1 MLVADTV
8 EEPPAPPEDD
18 EAVGHTV
25 APGDKDGVEVGDPV
39 PPPPPP
45 PSAAVTVKDA
55 ESDPPPLALPGMAEE
70 ESELEAEGTGGRVT
84 VPVAPTPREGLGLD
98 DAEAGGVEVAF
109 TEAVIGAV
117 PKGEAV
123 PLEERVDT
131 PDDTE
136 LGEMEMVPTPPLA
149 VPCCCKYPDGELWEE
164 VVPCPLAVFAAPV
177 GVLVVVALPLMT
189 AAVPEAPPETVAKG
203 VLVEVPKGDE
213 EPAPLKLSVLL
224 AECVGEELRV
234 DPFAKEGVAVPAPGE
249 AVPSKPPVPDAAAV
263 RVGVGVEEGVA
274 AAAGERDTPGVPVP
288 SPTPPPGVRVFEGD
302 WEARRVEVVD
312 TLGERPAVKVAGREE
327 GDKKEV
333 PVGNSLVAL
342 GAADTEGSPEPVALA
357 EGLGVDATEDVAAAV
372 VLEV

>member
-1 MLVADTV
+1 M
-8 EEPPAPPEDD
+8 
-18 EAVGHTV
+18 
-25 APGDKDGVEVGDPV
+25 
-39 PPPPPP
+39 
-45 PSAAVTVKDA
+45 
-55 ESDPPPLALPGMAEE
+55 
-70 ESELEAEGTGGRVT
+70 
-84 VPVAPTPREGLGLD
+84 
-98 DAEAGGVEVAF
+98 AF

-117 PKGEAV
+117 PRGEAV
-123 PLEERVDT
+123 PLEDRVGA

-149 VPCCCKYPDGELWEE
+149 VPCCCKYPDGVLREE
-164 VVPCPLAVFAAPV
+164 GVPCPLAVFAAPV

-203 VLVEVPKGDE
+203 VLVEVPVGDE

-224 AECVGEELRV
+224 AESVGEELRE
-234 DPFAKEGVAVPAPGE
+234 DPFAKEGVAVPAPGV
-249 AVPSKPPVPDAAAV
+249 AVPSKPPVPDTAAV

-288 SPTPPPGVRVFEGD
+288 SPTSPQGVRVFEGE

-312 TLGERPAVKVAGREE
+312 TLGEGPAVKVTGREE

-333 PVGNSLVAL
+333 PVGNSLVVL

-357 EGLGVDATEDVAAAV
+357 EGLGVDAAEDVAATVA
-372 VLEV
+372 LEV